1 VAAARVAEVTMS
13 ATFPSAPLISA
24 AWLANNHARV
34 IILDCSVARSVNGSG
49 QTLFASGRDLFT
61 QQHLPGAQFADLFG
75 GFSQPDAAYPFTAP
89 DAQRLSS
96 ALQAV
101 GVNQQSLL
109 VLYDRLN
116 GAYAARVWYLLVALY
131 GWSNVRVLDGGFAAW
146 QRLAQPV
153 ESGAALPVA
162 RGTLQLGPARPA
174 LISTERVAEERQRPR
189 VCALRREPF
198 QQAHIPGS
206 INLPYPELLDED
218 GLIDTSRV
226 AAALRSARIAPPE
239 ELVLYCGG
247 GINAAGLALA
257 LVAAGYPIDALL
269 LYDDS
274 LNGWLSD
281 ASRPVASGAGK

>member
-1 VAAARVAEVTMS
+1 MMTV
-13 ATFPSAPLISA
+13 TFPSGPLVSA
-24 AWLANNHARV
+24 AWLAQHHAHV
-34 IILDCSVARSVNGSG
+34 IILDCSVDRSLDSSG
-49 QTLFASGRDLFT
+49 QTTFASGHELFT
-61 QQHLPGAQFADLFG
+61 QQHIPGAQFADLFG
-75 GFSQPDAAYPFTAP
+75 DFSQPDAAYLFTAP
-89 DAQRLSS
+89 GAQQLSS
-96 ALQAV
+96 ALQAI
-101 GVNQQSLL
+101 GVNPQSLL
-109 VLYDRLN
+109 VVYDQLN

-131 GWSNVRVLDGGFAAW
+131 GWSNVRALDGGFAAW

-153 ESGAALPVA
+153 ESGAAHPVV
-162 RGTLQLGPARPA
+162 RGTVQLGIARPA
-174 LISTERVAEERQRPR
+174 LVSTESVAEERQRPL

-206 INLPYPELLDED
+206 VNLPYPELLDED
-218 GLIDTSRV
+218 GLIDTDRV

-257 LVAAGYPIDALL
+257 LVAAGYPLHALL

-281 ASRPVASGAGK
+281 ISRPVASGAGR